1 MNRRS
6 LAAFLL
12 LASACAAEAPAPQP
26 RVDPRVGF
34 AVKDRSNGSPS
45 IAAFG
50 KTVAVVWTAST
61 DSQSDIFMSVSTDS
75 GTQFG
80 PPVRVNDL
88 EGDARTSGEQPP
100 RVAVGSGAIHVAW
113 PSRRDGHSVIR
124 YASSTDSGR
133 SFSPAV
139 SIAGETLTGARGWQ
153 SMSLLHDGTVH
164 LVWLDGRNAV
174 TSKAGSSAAAKAP
187 PHHAHA
193 SGGSKSAM
201 GSAPRQDILHAL
213 LQKDGGPSES
223 PVAANV
229 CFCCKTAVVT
239 SGENVYAAWRHIYPG
254 SIRDIAYAQSK
265 DRGRTFGQPV
275 RVSED
280 NWRIEACPDDG
291 PAMAADEHGGVHI
304 AWPTLLPGDTPRKGI
319 FYSALKDGKPF
330 TPRLRVDSGEADP
343 AHPQIAAEMHG
354 SAMIVWDERREGGRR
369 IALRHV
375 SGETVDPPE
384 FFDGAGVSYPAV
396 AFADG
401 QWIVVWT
408 AQQPNSQS
416 VIEGRRIPFKH

>member
-1 MNRRS
+1 MTGRS
-6 LAAFLL
+6 LTALL
-12 LASACAAEAPAPQP
+12 LLTSACGGQPPAPQP
-26 RVDPRVGF
+26 RPDPRVEF
-34 AVKDRSNGSPS
+34 SVKDRSNSSPS

-50 KTVAVVWTAST
+50 NTVAVVWTAST
-61 DSQSDIFMSVSTDS
+61 DSQSDIFMGVSTDGGAS
-75 GTQFG
+75 FG
-80 PPVRVNDL
+80 PPVRLNDV
-88 EGDARTSGEQPP
+88 EGDARASSEQAA
-100 RVAVGSGAIHVAW
+100 RVAIGSGAIHVAW
-113 PSRRDGHSVIR
+113 PSKRDGHSVIR
-124 YASSTDSGR
+124 YASSTDGGR

-153 SMSLLHDGTVH
+153 SLSLLFDGTVH

-174 TSKAGSSAAAKAP
+174 TTKPGSNPAGKASA
-187 PHHAHA
+187 HHAHA
-193 SGGSKSAM
+193 SGGSTSSM
-201 GSAPRQDILHAL
+201 GSAPRQDVVHAL

-254 SIRDIAYAQSK
+254 SIRDIAFARSS
-265 DRGRTFGQPV
+265 DRGRTFGEPM
-275 RVSED
+275 RLSED

-304 AWPTLLPGDTPRKGI
+304 AWPTLVPGDTPRKGI

-343 AHPQIAAEMHG
+343 AHPQIAADVHG
-354 SAMIVWDERREGGRR
+354 SAVIVWDERREGGRR

-375 SGETVDPPE
+375 SGETVDRLE
-384 FFDGAGVSYPAV
+384 FFDGPGVSYPAV
-396 AFADG
+396 AAADR

-408 AQQPNSQS
+408 AQQGNSQS